1 MMRLF
6 SLKIIFPFLL
16 LGIISQSSFGQTLID
31 LSSKKYET
39 LHDVTQS
46 FQSIDSYYIRHRD
59 RRHLFVKVYLKITT
73 SIDHLILEGVV
84 REKLWLEEAMIS
96 FAEEYRKAVLNYEL
110 KNDSLLPEPW
120 KFDFDQSKNHKWGL
134 STQLLLSLNSHIL
147 HDLPI
152 VLERGA
158 SSLGELS
165 RFEEDYF
172 ELNSMFKNIIP
183 ELFNIVYKESRFRQ
197 TSFFH
202 PSEVIKR
209 EVVKKLVLRMR
220 KVAWDRA
227 EKLVS
232 LKNEIQKKKFIK
244 EISKHTVYLDTLVLE
259 LDPFLSLPPGVLI
272 PEKLRESTWKALSK
286 IYEAIGV
293 QAPETELEKDFA
305 SFLKPSS

>member
-1 MMRLF
+1 MIRAF
-6 SLKIIFPFLL
+6 SLKIFFPFLL
-16 LGIISQSSFGQTLID
+16 LGILGQSAFGQSLIE

-39 LHDVTQS
+39 LQDVYQS
-46 FQSIDSYYIRHRD
+46 FQTINSYYIRHQD

-73 SIDHLILEGVV
+73 NIDNLILQGVV
-84 REKLWLEEAMIS
+84 RERLWLEEAMIS
-96 FAEEYRKAVLNYEL
+96 FAEEYRKALLNYEL

-120 KFDFDQSKNHKWGL
+120 RFDFDQSKNHKLGL

-172 ELNSMFKNIIP
+172 ELNTMFKNIIP

-209 EVVKKLVLRMR
+209 EVVKNLVLRMR
-220 KVAWDRA
+220 KVAWNRA

-232 LKNEIQKKKFIK
+232 LKNETEKNKYIK

-259 LDPFLSLPPGVLI
+259 LDPFLALPPGVLI
-272 PEKLRESTWKALSK
+272 PQKLRESTWKALSK

-293 QAPETELEKDFA
+293 SAPETELEKDFA
-305 SFLKPSS
+305 SLFSNI

>member
-1 MMRLF
+1 MIRAF
-6 SLKIIFPFLL
+6 SLKIFFPFLL
-16 LGIISQSSFGQTLID
+16 LGILGQSAFGQSLIE

-39 LHDVTQS
+39 LQDVYQS
-46 FQSIDSYYIRHRD
+46 FQSINSYYIRHQD

-73 SIDHLILEGVV
+73 NIDNLILQGVV
-84 REKLWLEEAMIS
+84 RERLWLEEAMIS
-96 FAEEYRKAVLNYEL
+96 FAEEYRKALLNYEI

-120 KFDFDQSKNHKWGL
+120 RFDFDQSKNHKLGL

-165 RFEEDYF
+165 RFQEDYF
-172 ELNSMFKNIIP
+172 ELNTMFKNIIP
-183 ELFNIVYKESRFRQ
+183 ELFDIVYKESRFRQ

-209 EVVKKLVLRMR
+209 EVVKNLVLRMR
-220 KVAWDRA
+220 KIAWDRA
-227 EKLVS
+227 EKLES
-232 LKNEIQKKKFIK
+232 LKNETKKKKYIN

-272 PEKLRESTWKALSK
+272 PQKLRESTWKALSK

-293 QAPETELEKDFA
+293 RAPETELEKDFA
-305 SFLKPSS
+305 SLFNNI

>member
-1 MMRLF
+1 MIRAF
-6 SLKIIFPFLL
+6 SLKIFFPFLL
-16 LGIISQSSFGQTLID
+16 LGILVQSAFGQSLIE

-39 LHDVTQS
+39 LQDVYQS
-46 FQSIDSYYIRHRD
+46 FQSINSYYIRHQD

-73 SIDHLILEGVV
+73 NIDNLILQGVV
-84 REKLWLEEAMIS
+84 RERLWLEEAMIS
-96 FAEEYRKAVLNYEL
+96 FAEEYRKALLNYEI

-120 KFDFDQSKNHKWGL
+120 RFDFDQSKNHKLGL

-165 RFEEDYF
+165 RFQEDYF
-172 ELNSMFKNIIP
+172 ELNTMFKNIIP

-209 EVVKKLVLRMR
+209 EVVKNLVLRMR
-220 KVAWDRA
+220 KIAWDRA
-227 EKLVS
+227 EKLES
-232 LKNEIQKKKFIK
+232 LKDETKKKRYIN

-272 PEKLRESTWKALSK
+272 PQKLRESTWKALSK

-293 QAPETELEKDFA
+293 RAPETELEKDFA
-305 SFLKPSS
+305 SLFNNI